1 MKCSECYWCTLN
13 HKLSD
18 EKVCCNQES
27 KNYNKIFTKEE
38 TETMN
43 CEDAETKQAVDYR
56 NMTPWEF
63 ASRYYM

>member
-13 HKLSD
+13 HELSD

-38 TETMN
+38 TEKMD
-43 CEDAETKQAVDYR
+43 CEEAETKQAVDYR

>member
-1 MKCSECYWCTLN
+1 MKCNECYWCALDSA
-13 HKLSD
+13 LSN
-18 EKVCCNQES
+18 ERVCCNQES
-27 KNYNKIFTKEE
+27 KNYNKIFTEEE
-38 TETMN
+38 TETMD